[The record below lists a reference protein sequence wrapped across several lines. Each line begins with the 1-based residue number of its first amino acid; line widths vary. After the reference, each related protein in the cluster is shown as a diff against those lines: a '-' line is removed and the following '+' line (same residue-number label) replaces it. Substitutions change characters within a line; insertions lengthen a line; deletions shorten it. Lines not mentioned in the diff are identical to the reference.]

1 MDAEGP
7 HRPKPAPMPRSMPM
21 SMPTAMLDTL
31 ASWVRTESPTHDSA
45 GVNRMVDLVAAR
57 AQGAPVAV
65 ERLPGRQG
73 LGDALVLRAGPATAE
88 PGILLLVH
96 LDTVHPLGTLDRHLP
111 LRLEGDRLY
120 GPGVYDM
127 KGGACLALE
136 AFLEVARAGTARRP
150 LVLLATPDEEIG
162 SPTSRDLIEDHA
174 RRSAYALVAEPARD
188 GGRIVT
194 ARSGV
199 GRFDVEVRGRAAHSG
214 TRHRDG
220 RNAVHEAARQ
230 IAAIAAMTDYDRG
243 VTTAVCTIEGGT
255 AVNTVPALCRF
266 TVDLRIASAAQG
278 DAIVPAILGLAA
290 TQPDFA
296 VSVSGGLN
304 RPPYDRTAEID
315 RLFAQAKGLAAEI
328 GIDLASVPRVGGGS
342 DGNFT
347 AALGVPTLDGLG
359 IDGDGAHTHDEYGL
373 VSSLEP
379 RRQLMRRLL
388 ETL

>member
-1 MDAEGP
+1 
-7 HRPKPAPMPRSMPM
+7 MPM